1 MKILFICTHNRC
13 RSIIDEAVDNH
24 VGEGRLE
31 ARSAGSAPSGK
42 VHPLSLQYLRE
53 AGFDTTGLRS
63 QSWDEHESWQP
74 DVVITVCDQA
84 ANEPCPVWFGKALQV
99 HWGLTDPSRTDGS
112 EDEIATAFRDTIAL
126 LHSRMQRL
134 LAANPDTLDKDT
146 LTAVLNELG
155 EH

>member
-13 RSIIDEAVDNH
+13 RSIIAEAVANH
-24 VGEGRLE
+24 LGEGQLA

-53 AGFDTTGLRS
+53 AGVDTSGLRS
-63 QSWDEHESWQP
+63 QSWDEQEDWRP

-99 HWGLTDPSRTDGS
+99 HWGLTDPSRIDGS
-112 EDEIATAFRDTIAL
+112 EEQVATAFRDTITL
-126 LHSRMQRL
+126 LQSRMQRL
-134 LAANPDTLDKDT
+134 LAAKPDTLDAGALLRLLD
-146 LTAVLNELG
+146 ELG
-155 EH
+155 DN